1 MRRCIRGYRQHTPAS
16 AEPLYA
22 SPAMPE
28 EPEDERYTAEC
39 HRLVETLLDLAQS
52 RRKSIRSME
61 KAMGVGDSVFNKVLK
76 GKVNLQFRHVLM
88 ICDALGIGWR
98 DFFAGLYGLGPT
110 PAQETDRERI
120 LFLVRVGLLTPE
132 QASRLLADLPP
143 APALPKQD

>member
-1 MRRCIRGYRQHTPAS
+1 MS
-16 AEPLYA
+16 
-22 SPAMPE
+22 E
-28 EPEDERYTAEC
+28 EPDDERYAAEC
-39 HRLVETLLDLAQS
+39 RRLVEMLQDLAQS
-52 RRKSIRSME
+52 RRMSIRSME

-76 GKVNLQFRHVLM
+76 GKITLQFRHILL

-98 DFFAGLYGLGPT
+98 EFFAGLYGLGPT

-120 LFLVRVGLLTPE
+120 VFLVRVGLLTPE